1 MTRLVLVRHG
11 ESVATVKRI
20 VGGPRSCTG
29 LSELGRRQSEAL
41 RDRLARTGEITPDVL
56 VSSAL
61 PRASETAKIIAL
73 ALGGLDVVTVEDL
86 REHDP
91 GPKLDGMAWADVTV
105 GKDPRQ
111 WENEPYLA
119 GFPGGE
125 TVAEFHLRAAAAL
138 HELLAAHAAK
148 TVVVVTHGGVIDIAL
163 RTLLRLPMVGGFH
176 LWALNASLTELSRR
190 DEPDSK
196 WVLRRY
202 NDVAHLDG
210 MPNDSLPDG
219 S

>member
-11 ESVATVKRI
+11 ESMATVKRI
-20 VGGPRSCTG
+20 VGGPRSDTG
-29 LSELGRRQSEAL
+29 LSELGRRQSAAL
-41 RDRLARTGEITPDVL
+41 RDRLARTGEIRADAL

-61 PRASETAKIIAL
+61 PRASQTAEILAP
-73 ALGGLDVVTVEDL
+73 ALGGLEVVKVEDL

-91 GPKLDGMAWADVTV
+91 GPEIDGKAWADVTV
-105 GKDPRQ
+105 GKDPWH

-125 TVAEFHLRAAAAL
+125 TVAEFHFRAATAL
-138 HELLAAHAAK
+138 HKVLAEHVGR
-148 TVVVVTHGGVIDIAL
+148 TVVVVTHGGVIDVAMRSL
-163 RTLLRLPMVGGFH
+163 FRLPLVGGFH
-176 LWALNASLTELSRR
+176 LWTLNASLTELSRR
-190 DEPDSK
+190 DEPDAH

>member
-41 RDRLARTGEITPDVL
+41 RDRLARTGEIKADAL

-61 PRASETAKIIAL
+61 PRASQTAEILAP

-91 GPKLDGMAWADVTV
+91 GRKLDGMAWADVTV

-125 TVAEFHLRAAAAL
+125 TVAEFQLRAAAAL
-138 HELLAAHAAK
+138 HGLLAERVGS
-148 TVVVVTHGGVIDIAL
+148 TVVVVTHGGVIDVAL
-163 RTLLRLPMVGGFH
+163 RSLLRLPLVGGFY
-176 LWALNASLTELSRR
+176 LWTLNASLTELTRR
-190 DEPDSK
+190 DEPDAR

-202 NDVAHLDG
+202 NDIAHLDG
-210 MPNDSLPDG
+210 MPNDTLPDG

>member
-11 ESVATVKRI
+11 ESAATVKRI

-29 LSELGRRQSEAL
+29 VSELGRRQSEAL
-41 RDRLARTGEITPDVL
+41 RDRLARTGEIKADVL

-61 PRASETAKIIAL
+61 PRASETAMILAP
-73 ALGGLDVVTVEDL
+73 ALGDLDVVEIEDL

-91 GPKLDGMAWADVTV
+91 GPEIDGMAWADVTV
-105 GKDPRQ
+105 GKDPHQ
-111 WENEPYLA
+111 WENEPYLS

-125 TVAEFHLRAAAAL
+125 TIAEFHLRAAAAL
-138 HELLAAHAAK
+138 HRVLAEHVGS
-148 TVVVVTHGGVIDIAL
+148 TLVVVTHGGVIDVAL
-163 RTLLRLPMVGGFH
+163 RSLLRLPMVGGFY
-176 LWALNASLTELSRR
+176 LWTLNASITELTSR
-190 DEPDSK
+190 DERDAR

-202 NDVAHLDG
+202 NDDAHLDG
-210 MPNDSLPDG
+210 MPNDTLPDG

>member
-29 LSELGRRQSEAL
+29 LSELGRRQSAAL
-41 RDRLARTGEITPDVL
+41 RDRLARTGEIKADAL
-56 VSSAL
+56 ISSAL
-61 PRASETAKIIAL
+61 PRASETAEVIAP
-73 ALGGLDVVTVEDL
+73 ALGGLDVVRVEDL

-91 GPKLDGMAWADVTV
+91 GPELDGLPWAEVTV
-105 GKDPRQ
+105 GKDPLQ

-125 TVAEFHLRAAAAL
+125 TIAEFHLRAATAL
-138 HELLAAHAAK
+138 HNVLAEHVGR
-148 TVVVVTHGGVIDIAL
+148 TVVVVTHGGVVDVAVRSL
-163 RTLLRLPMVGGFH
+163 FRLPLVGGFH
-176 LWALNASLTELSRR
+176 LWTLNASLTELSRR
-190 DEPDSK
+190 DEPDER

-210 MPNDSLPDG
+210 MPNDALPDA